1 MSEGYKPSEAKQSDN
16 NERERPV
23 HIGDDLQLKVQQA
36 LEYFDEE
43 LNGYAGDVSDSPELV
58 RKVEEARR
66 IKSEIS
72 QKLEELKRL
81 GFSS

>member
-36 LEYFDEE
+36 L
-43 LNGYAGDVSDSPELV
+43 
-58 RKVEEARR
+58 
-66 IKSEIS
+66 
-72 QKLEELKRL
+72 
-81 GFSS
+81 